1 MDLKALISQLVGLF
15 DKLNNSQKIVVGA
28 TIVGVVAFLLFLVV
42 YTTKGGESK
51 SDYKVLFD
59 SLSSADAALV
69 IQQLEKDNIS
79 YRIPRDN
86 VIEVPKDV
94 VYRERI
100 AIAALGLPKESSVGF
115 ELFDS
120 QEFGATSFDQ
130 NVKFLRALEG
140 ELSRTVQNLSPVEV
154 ANVNLALPKESLF
167 VSEQAP
173 PTASVVVS
181 LYDGRMLTP
190 KQVRGI
196 KNLVSSAVP
205 KMKAENVALINAEGE
220 ELGGDNDTSVLGEL
234 SAMQLKYKNR
244 EERKREEKIVN
255 VLAPFIGG
263 NKRVV
268 AKVTIEYD
276 FSQKS
281 STSETYDPESVVR
294 SEQTIEE
301 KREGTSPKEIGGVP
315 GAVSNIGPVQGLE
328 SQQNGEKY
336 EKSNVSTNYEIS
348 KTVSSTKGEFATIK
362 RVTAAVVVDGK
373 YRAKVDAEGSETGE
387 QEFINREQSELDAIS
402 SLVKNAIG
410 ANSARGDLVT
420 VRSFQFEVLKADPVQ
435 VVGKISTFYTLYLG
449 PFSEVFKLLL
459 VGLILFIV
467 YKKLITPF
475 AERMLEFSKEED
487 EMERPVL
494 ELDEEEEEDLVERV
508 QQMRKKVEDQL
519 GVGEN
524 FNEDELKHDVLLE
537 KIRNIAE
544 ERPDELASLL
554 QALINEETGENDNA
568 MGDLARQ
575 MAAASERENR

>member
-1 MDLKALISQLVGLF
+1 MDLKALISQLVGLYE
-15 DKLNNSQKIVVGA
+15 KLNKSQKIVVGA
-28 TIVGVVAFLLFLVV
+28 TVVGVVAFLLFLVV
-42 YTTKGGESK
+42 YTAKGEARGN
-51 SDYKVLFD
+51 YKVLFD
-59 SLSSADAALV
+59 SLSASDAALV
-69 IQQLEKDNIS
+69 IQQLEKDNIP
-79 YRIPRDN
+79 YKIPRDN
-86 VIEVPKDV
+86 VIEVPREV
-94 VYRERI
+94 VYKERI

-115 ELFDS
+115 ELFDT

-130 NVKFLRALEG
+130 NIKFLRALEG
-140 ELSRTVQNLSPVEV
+140 ELSRTVQSLAPVET

-167 VSEQAP
+167 VSKQVSP
-173 PTASVVVS
+173 SASVVVS

-190 KQVRGI
+190 KQIRGI
-196 KNLVSSAVP
+196 KNLVSAAVP
-205 KMKAENVALINAEGE
+205 KMKVEDVALINAEGE
-220 ELGGDNDTSVLGEL
+220 ELGGENDSSMLGEL

-244 EERKREEKIVN
+244 EERKREEKIVK

-263 NKRVV
+263 DERVV

-301 KREGTSPKEIGGVP
+301 KREGAAPKEIGGVP
-315 GAVSNIGPVQGLE
+315 GAVSNIGPVEGLE
-328 SQQNGEKY
+328 SQQNGDKY

-348 KTVSSTKGEFATIK
+348 KVVSSTKGEFATIN

-373 YRAKVDAEGSETGE
+373 YKNKLDADGVETNE
-387 QEFINREQSELDAIS
+387 LEFIAREESELEAIS

-410 ANSARGDLVT
+410 ANETRGDLVT
-420 VRSFQFEVLKADPVQ
+420 VRSFQFETLKAPAKAFS
-435 VVGKISTFYTLYLG
+435 GKMGELYDIYLG
-449 PFSEVFKLLL
+449 PFSEIIKFLI

-487 EMERPVL
+487 ILERPVL

-524 FNEDELKHDVLLE
+524 FNEDELKYEVLLE
-537 KIRNIAE
+537 KVRTIAD
-544 ERPDELASLL
+544 ERPEELASLF
-554 QALINEETGENDNA
+554 QALIDEETGEGSNISEI
-568 MGDLARQ
+568 ARQ
-575 MAAASERENR
+575 MAAAASGKG

>member
-15 DKLNNSQKIVVGA
+15 DKLNKSQKIVVGA
-28 TIVGVVAFLLFLVV
+28 TIAGVVAFLLFLVV
-42 YTTKGGESK
+42 YTAK
-51 SDYKVLFD
+51 SETRKDYKVLFD
-59 SLSSADAALV
+59 SLSAADAGLV
-69 IQQLEKDNIS
+69 IEQLEKDNIP
-79 YRIPRDN
+79 YRIPREN

-94 VYRERI
+94 VYKERI
-100 AIAALGLPKESSVGF
+100 SIAALGLPRESSVGF
-115 ELFDS
+115 ELFNS

-130 NVKFLRALEG
+130 NIKFLRALEG
-140 ELSRTVQNLSPVEV
+140 ELSRTVQSLAPVEV

-167 VSEQAP
+167 VSKQAS

-181 LYDGRMLTP
+181 LYDGRTLSP
-190 KQVRGI
+190 KQIRGI
-196 KNLVSSAVP
+196 KNLVSAAVP
-205 KMKAENVALINAEGE
+205 KMKPEDVALINSEGE
-220 ELGGDNDTSVLGEL
+220 ELGGENDSSALGEL

-244 EERKREEKIVN
+244 EEKKREEKIVN
-255 VLAPFIGG
+255 VLSPFIGG
-263 NKRVV
+263 DERVV

-281 STSETYDPESVVR
+281 STSESYDPESVVR

-301 KREGTSPKEIGGVP
+301 KREGTGSKEIGGVP
-315 GAVSNIGPVQGLE
+315 GAVSNIGPVEGLE
-328 SQQNGEKY
+328 SQKSGESY

-373 YRAKVDAEGSETGE
+373 YKPKLAEDGTATDDLEYV
-387 QEFINREQSELDAIS
+387 NREESEIDAIS

-410 ANSARGDLVT
+410 ANNERGDLVT
-420 VRSFQFEVLKADPVQ
+420 VRSFQFEVLKTPKVE
-435 VVGKISTFYTLYLG
+435 VVGRVGNFVTVYLS
-449 PFSEVFKLLL
+449 PFAEVFKFML
-459 VGLILFIV
+459 VGIILFVV

-487 EMERPVL
+487 EMERPIL

-519 GVGEN
+519 GLGGN

-537 KIRNIAE
+537 KVRSIAD
-544 ERPDELASLL
+544 ERPEELASLL
-554 QALINEETGENDNA
+554 QALMDEETGESSG
-568 MGDLARQ
+568 MSELAKQ
-575 MAAASERENR
+575 MAAADMRG

>member
-15 DKLNNSQKIVVGA
+15 DKLNKSQKLVVGA
-28 TIVGVVAFLLFLVV
+28 TIFGVVTFLLFLVV
-42 YTTKGGESK
+42 YTTKSESRN
-51 SDYKVLFD
+51 DYKVLFD
-59 SLSSADAALV
+59 SLSAADAALV
-69 IQQLEKDNIS
+69 IEQLEKDNIP
-79 YRIPRDN
+79 YKIPRDN

-94 VYRERI
+94 VYKERI
-100 AIAALGLPKESSVGF
+100 SIAALGLPRESSVGF
-115 ELFDS
+115 ELFNS
-120 QEFGATSFDQ
+120 QDFGSTSFDQ

-140 ELSRTVQNLSPVEV
+140 ELSRTVDSLSPVES
-154 ANVNLALPKESLF
+154 AHVNLALPKESLF
-167 VSEQAP
+167 VSKQAT

-190 KQVRGI
+190 KQIRGI
-196 KNLVSSAVP
+196 KNLVSAAVP
-205 KMKAENVALINAEGE
+205 KMKSENVALINSEGE
-220 ELGGDNDTSVLGEL
+220 ELGGENDTSALGEL

-244 EERKREEKIVN
+244 EEKKREDKIVN
-255 VLAPFIGG
+255 VLSPFIGG
-263 NKRVV
+263 DERVV

-281 STSETYDPESVVR
+281 STSESYDPESVVR

-301 KREGTSPKEIGGVP
+301 KREGKTPKEIGGVP

-328 SQQNGEKY
+328 SQAGGEKY

-373 YRAKVDAEGSETGE
+373 YKAKLDEDGSETDDTE
-387 QEFINREQSELDAIS
+387 YVDREESELDAIS

-410 ANSARGDLVT
+410 ANGERGDLVT
-420 VRSFQFEVLKADPVQ
+420 VRSFQFEVLKVPEEKMS
-435 VVGKISTFYTLYLG
+435 GKIGGFVAVYLS
-449 PFSEVFKLLL
+449 PFSEIFKLLL
-459 VGLILFIV
+459 VGIVLFVV

-494 ELDEEEEEDLVERV
+494 EFDEDEEEDLVERV

-537 KIRNIAE
+537 KVRTIAE
-544 ERPDELASLL
+544 ERSEELASLL
-554 QALINEETGENDNA
+554 QALMDEETGESNG
-568 MGDLARQ
+568 MSELARQ
-575 MAAASERENR
+575 MAAASENG

>member
-15 DKLNNSQKIVVGA
+15 DKLNKSQKIVVGA

-42 YTTKGGESK
+42 YTTKSESRGN
-51 SDYKVLFD
+51 YKVLFD
-59 SLSSADAALV
+59 SLSASDAALV
-69 IQQLEKDNIS
+69 IEQLEKDNIP

-86 VIEVPKDV
+86 VIEVPQDV
-94 VYRERI
+94 VYKERI
-100 AIAALGLPKESSVGF
+100 SIAALGLPKESSVGF
-115 ELFDS
+115 ELFDN

-140 ELSRTVQNLSPVEV
+140 ELSRTVQNLGPVEV

-167 VSEQAP
+167 VSKQTA

-181 LYDGRMLTP
+181 LYDGRTLSP
-190 KQVRGI
+190 KQIRGI

-205 KMKAENVALINAEGE
+205 KMKAENVALINSEGE
-220 ELGGDNDTSVLGEL
+220 ELGGENDTSALGEL

-244 EERKREEKIVN
+244 EEKKREEKIVN

-263 NKRVV
+263 NDRVV

-301 KREGTSPKEIGGVP
+301 KREGSSPKEIGGVP
-315 GAVSNIGPVQGLE
+315 GAVSNIGPVEGLQ
-328 SQQNGEKY
+328 SQQSGEQY

-373 YRAKVDAEGSETGE
+373 YKAKLDDTGVPTDDME
-387 QEFINREQSELDAIS
+387 YVTREESELEAIS
-402 SLVKNAIG
+402 SLVKQAIG
-410 ANSARGDLVT
+410 ANTGRGDLVT
-420 VRSFQFEVLKADPVQ
+420 VRNFQFEGLKGAGDKEIAIK
-435 VVGKISTFYTLYLG
+435 VGSFVEVYLS

-459 VGLILFIV
+459 VGIILFIV

-494 ELDEEEEEDLVERV
+494 EIDEDEEEDLVERV

-519 GVGEN
+519 GVGGN

-537 KIRNIAE
+537 KVRTLAE
-544 ERPDELASLL
+544 ERPEELSSLL
-554 QALINEETGENDNA
+554 QALLDEEIGEGGSNA
-568 MGDLARQ
+568 MSELAKQ
-575 MAAASERENR
+575 MAAAGRE

>member
-15 DKLNNSQKIVVGA
+15 DKLNKSQKIVVGA

-42 YTTKGGESK
+42 YTTKSESRGN
-51 SDYKVLFD
+51 YKVLFD
-59 SLSSADAALV
+59 SLSASDAALV
-69 IQQLEKDNIS
+69 IEQLEKDNIP

-86 VIEVPKDV
+86 VIEVPQDV
-94 VYRERI
+94 VYKERI
-100 AIAALGLPKESSVGF
+100 SIAALGLPKESSVGF
-115 ELFDS
+115 ELFDN

-140 ELSRTVQNLSPVEV
+140 ELSRTVQNLGPVEV

-167 VSEQAP
+167 VSKQTA

-181 LYDGRMLTP
+181 LYDGRSLSP
-190 KQVRGI
+190 KQIRGI

-205 KMKAENVALINAEGE
+205 KMKAENVALINSEGE
-220 ELGGDNDTSVLGEL
+220 ELGGENDTSALGEL

-244 EERKREEKIVN
+244 EEKKREEKIVN

-263 NKRVV
+263 KERVV

-301 KREGTSPKEIGGVP
+301 KREGMSPKEIGGVP
-315 GAVSNIGPVQGLE
+315 GAVSNIGPVEGLQ
-328 SQQNGEKY
+328 SQKNGEQY

-373 YRAKVDAEGSETGE
+373 YKNKLDEAGQLTDDMEYVT
-387 QEFINREQSELDAIS
+387 REESELEAIS
-402 SLVKNAIG
+402 SLVKQAIG
-410 ANSARGDLVT
+410 ANTGRGDLVT
-420 VRSFQFEVLKADPVQ
+420 VRNFQFEGLKGQDKEIAVKVGSFVQ
-435 VVGKISTFYTLYLG
+435 VYLS

-459 VGLILFIV
+459 VAIILFVV
-467 YKKLITPF
+467 YKKIITPF

-494 ELDEEEEEDLVERV
+494 EIDEDEEEDLVERV

-519 GVGEN
+519 GVGGN
-524 FNEDELKHDVLLE
+524 FNEEDLKHDVLLE
-537 KIRNIAE
+537 KVRTLAD
-544 ERPDELASLL
+544 ERPEELSSLL
-554 QALINEETGENDNA
+554 QALLDEEIGEGSYSA
-568 MGDLARQ
+568 MGELAKQ
-575 MAAASERENR
+575 MAAAERG

>member
-15 DKLNNSQKIVVGA
+15 DKLNKSQKIVVGA

-42 YTTKGGESK
+42 YTTKSESRGN
-51 SDYKVLFD
+51 YKVLFD
-59 SLSSADAALV
+59 SLSASDAALV
-69 IQQLEKDNIS
+69 IEQLEKDNIP

-86 VIEVPKDV
+86 VIEVPQDV
-94 VYRERI
+94 VYKERI
-100 AIAALGLPKESSVGF
+100 SIAALGLPKESSVGF
-115 ELFDS
+115 ELFDN

-140 ELSRTVQNLSPVEV
+140 ELSRTVQNLGPVEV

-167 VSEQAP
+167 VSKQTA

-181 LYDGRMLTP
+181 LYDGRTLSP
-190 KQVRGI
+190 KQIRGI

-205 KMKAENVALINAEGE
+205 KMKPENVALINSEGE
-220 ELGGDNDTSVLGEL
+220 ELGGENDTSALGEL
-234 SAMQLKYKNR
+234 SAMQIKYKNR
-244 EERKREEKIVN
+244 EEKKREEKIVN

-263 NKRVV
+263 NDRVV

-301 KREGTSPKEIGGVP
+301 KREGSSPKEIGGVP
-315 GAVSNIGPVQGLE
+315 GAVSNIGPVEGLQ
-328 SQQNGEKY
+328 SQQSGEQY

-348 KTVSSTKGEFATIK
+348 KTVSNTKGEFATIK

-373 YRAKVDAEGSETGE
+373 YKAKLDEAGIPTDDMEYIT
-387 QEFINREQSELDAIS
+387 REESELEAIS
-402 SLVKNAIG
+402 SLVKQAIG
-410 ANSARGDLVT
+410 ANTGRGDLVT
-420 VRSFQFEVLKADPVQ
+420 VRNFQFEGLKGAGEKEIAIKVGSFVQ
-435 VVGKISTFYTLYLG
+435 VYLS

-459 VGLILFIV
+459 VGIILFVV

-494 ELDEEEEEDLVERV
+494 EIDEDEEEDLVERV

-519 GVGEN
+519 GVGGN

-537 KIRNIAE
+537 KVRTLAD
-544 ERPDELASLL
+544 ERPEELSSLL
-554 QALINEETGENDNA
+554 QALLDEEIGEGGSNA
-568 MGDLARQ
+568 MSELAKQ
-575 MAAASERENR
+575 MAAAGRE

>member
-1 MDLKALISQLVGLF
+1 MDLKALISQLVGLYE
-15 DKLNNSQKIVVGA
+15 KLNKSQKLVVSA

-42 YTTKGGESK
+42 YTAKSETKG
-51 SDYKVLFD
+51 DYKVLFD
-59 SLSSADAALV
+59 SLSAADAALV
-69 IQQLEKDNIS
+69 IEQLEKDNVP

-94 VYRERI
+94 VYKERI
-100 AIAALGLPKESSVGF
+100 SIAAIGLPRESNVGF
-115 ELFDS
+115 ELFNA

-130 NVKFLRALEG
+130 NIKFLRALEG
-140 ELSRTVQNLSPVEV
+140 ELSRTVQSLAPVEV
-154 ANVNLALPKESLF
+154 ANVNLALPKDSLF
-167 VSEQAP
+167 VSNQVA

-181 LYDGRMLTP
+181 LYDGRTLSP
-190 KQVRGI
+190 KQIRGI

-205 KMKAENVALINAEGE
+205 KMKAENVALINSEGE
-220 ELGGDNDTSVLGEL
+220 ELGGENDSSALGEL

-244 EERKREEKIVN
+244 EEKKREDKIVN
-255 VLAPFIGG
+255 VLSPFIGG
-263 NKRVV
+263 DERIV

-281 STSETYDPESVVR
+281 STSESYDPESVVR

-301 KREGTSPKEIGGVP
+301 KREGNAPKEIGGVP

-328 SQQNGEKY
+328 SQKSGESY

-373 YRAKVDAEGSETGE
+373 YKAKLAEDGSETDDVE
-387 QEFINREQSELDAIS
+387 YVNREESELDAIS
-402 SLVKNAIG
+402 SLVRNAIG
-410 ANSARGDLVT
+410 ANEGRGDLVT
-420 VRSFQFEVLKADPVQ
+420 VRSFQFETLKVPKAEMA
-435 VVGKISTFYTLYLG
+435 GKMGNFVTVYLS

-459 VGLILFIV
+459 VGIILFFV

-494 ELDEEEEEDLVERV
+494 EIDEEEEEDLVERV

-519 GVGEN
+519 GLGEN

-537 KIRNIAE
+537 KIKNIAE
-544 ERPDELASLL
+544 ERPEELASLL
-554 QALINEETGENDNA
+554 QALMDEELGEGNNS
-568 MGDLARQ
+568 MSDLARQ
-575 MAAASERENR
+575 MAAADHRDRG